1 MRLSP
6 GNQSI
11 IKQTARE
18 IFGDVRIRLFG
29 SRVQDDL
36 KGGDID
42 LLIESDSVIEDKE
55 KKLLQLVAR
64 LQMRMGDQPI
74 DVLILDPQ
82 TPKQLIH
89 NEALQHGLLL

>member
-18 IFGDVRIRLFG
+18 IFGDVRVLLFG
-29 SRVQDDL
+29 SRVQDNL

-42 LLIESDSVIEDKE
+42 LLSKYPPA
-55 KKLLQLVAR
+55 KPGA
-64 LQMRMGDQPI
+64 
-74 DVLILDPQ
+74 LIL
-82 TPKQLIH
+82 
-89 NEALQHGLLL
+89 